1 MKPSASVPT
10 SCATGRDPDVQPMVR
25 MQGICKRFNGGVQAN
40 VDVDF
45 DIRSGEIHALLGEN
59 GAGKSTLMHI
69 LYGMTPRDAG
79 DVWMD
84 GQPVRLCSVRDALRH
99 GIGMV
104 HQEFMLVE
112 PFTILENL
120 ILGQNRLQLTEARE
134 RIDSLCREFGLRLN
148 VDDRIENLSIG
159 ARQRVEILK
168 LLFRG
173 ARVLIL
179 DEPTAVLTPSEV
191 KALFSILRRLVAQGK
206 AVMIVTHKL
215 HEIMALVD
223 RVTIM
228 RSGKVSAS
236 GIAVADADEPQL
248 ARLMVGRDVRLKVT
262 PEVQPPGASVL
273 EVRQLHV
280 VDDTGWP
287 AVQGVDF
294 SVHAGEV
301 LAIAG
306 VDGNGQSQLAQALM
320 GLLPVAGGSIQLDG
334 TDVGKHTP
342 AQRRGAGMGYMPA
355 DRRGVAGVMEFSVEK
370 NSILGNLSSFTR
382 AGFWL
387 GHSRIREQAQHLIQ
401 RFQVRTPSVEYPAGK
416 LSGGNLQKLLMGREL
431 AQSPRFL
438 LLEQP
443 TRGLDVGA
451 IEGIWAEIL
460 KQRKSGAAILL
471 VSSELEEIFNLADR
485 IAVLYGGR
493 LMGVVS
499 RQDATLELVGRMMGG
514 ESFLP
519 QVPLAVPAR

>member
-1 MKPSASVPT
+1 VKSHASAPASGT
-10 SCATGRDPDVQPMVR
+10 TGLGPDVQPMVR
-25 MQGICKRFNGGVQAN
+25 MHGICKRFNGGVQAN
-40 VDVDF
+40 ADVDF

-69 LYGMTPRDAG
+69 LYGMTSRDAG
-79 DVWMD
+79 DLWMD
-84 GQPVRLCSVRDALRH
+84 GQLVSLRSVRDALGL

-120 ILGQNRLQLTEARE
+120 VLGQKRLQLTEARE
-134 RIDSLCREFGLRLN
+134 RIDDLCREFGLSLN
-148 VDDRIENLSIG
+148 VDDRIESLSIG

-191 KALFSILRRLVAQGK
+191 KALFPILRRLVAQGK
-206 AVMIVTHKL
+206 AVVIVTHKL
-215 HEIMALVD
+215 HEIMALAD

-236 GIAVADADEPQL
+236 GIAVADANEPQL
-248 ARLMVGRDVRLKVT
+248 ARLMVGRDVLLKVT

-280 VDDTGWP
+280 ADDTGWP
-287 AVQGVDF
+287 ALQGVDF

-306 VDGNGQSQLAQALM
+306 VEGNGQSQLAQALM

-334 TDVGKHTP
+334 KNLGMNTP
-342 AQRRGAGMGYMPA
+342 AQRRAAGMG
-355 DRRGVAGVMEFSVEK
+355 
-370 NSILGNLSSFTR
+370 
-382 AGFWL
+382 
-387 GHSRIREQAQHLIQ
+387 
-401 RFQVRTPSVEYPAGK
+401 
-416 LSGGNLQKLLMGREL
+416 
-431 AQSPRFL
+431 
-438 LLEQP
+438 
-443 TRGLDVGA
+443 
-451 IEGIWAEIL
+451 
-460 KQRKSGAAILL
+460 
-471 VSSELEEIFNLADR
+471 
-485 IAVLYGGR
+485 
-493 LMGVVS
+493 
-499 RQDATLELVGRMMGG
+499 
-514 ESFLP
+514 
-519 QVPLAVPAR
+519 